1 MFTWN
6 CKFHSNDAFED
17 ILQTNQLTTSKQCSK
32 GIQFLNKWCFQ
43 KKKKKLK
50 HFLEK
55 FLCNLNNLETSSSNL
70 NTEAELNCTR
80 WTPLIHICS
89 IERGTFFSREFYVT
103 QGCYNIKL
111 IWEYTIKGAVYWWIL
126 KKKVINQKVYH
137 NFRVKILFFF

>member
-1 MFTWN
+1 MF
-6 CKFHSNDAFED
+6 
-17 ILQTNQLTTSKQCSK
+17 SKEK
-32 GIQFLNKWCFQ
+32 KTKNIFLKI
-43 KKKKKLK
+43 
-50 HFLEK
+50 

-137 NFRVKILFFF
+137 NFRVKILSFFFLKVLINKKKYINNIGLVHSTAKPTNLLI